1 MNECCVWSPEWWNIY
16 IFRLSWGGK
25 NENEILLDLKLN
37 FLIIDSVD
45 ELVDYFPSLVS
56 FLKNF
61 FILHM
66 RKILFTYVVA
76 TKFWLSFGVY
86 ISTRSHVKGFFFT
99 WGDVIWAMQKEMVVF
114 LMIASVRGSI
124 VLILWPF
131 K

>member
-1 MNECCVWSPEWWNIY
+1 M
-16 IFRLSWGGK
+16 LSMKSRMMKYLHLQTLVGGGK

-66 RKILFTYVVA
+66 RKILCLPMWWLQSSGLVLEYTFLLGA
-76 TKFWLSFGVY
+76 TL
-86 ISTRSHVKGFFFT
+86 RDFFLPEVT
-99 WGDVIWAMQKEMVVF
+99 LYELCKKKW
-114 LMIASVRGSI
+114 
-124 VLILWPF
+124 
-131 K
+131 

>member
-1 MNECCVWSPEWWNIY
+1 MNVVYEVQNDE
-16 IFRLSWGGK
+16 IFTSSDSRGGGK

-76 TKFWLSFGVY
+76 SKFWLSFGVY

-99 WGDVIWAMQKEMVVF
+99 
-114 LMIASVRGSI
+114 
-124 VLILWPF
+124 
-131 K
+131 